1 MGFHHVCSSLPACQ
15 YQRARCQ
22 SCARQQLDAF
32 AAEHNLRIASYYIE
46 NESGTKLDRPEL
58 MRLLNDASHG
68 DVLLVEQVDRL
79 SRMKNSDWLTL
90 RRMIAEKGV
99 RIVALDLPTS
109 HSMLKDGDGF
119 TALMLAAINN
129 MLLDMLAAIARKD
142 YDDRRR
148 RQADGI
154 AKAKAQGL
162 YAGRPKDAELHRKIA
177 SLLAEGKSW
186 SAIQDLLGCGR
197 GTIKRVKDELTLV
210 NSKIAVDL

>member
-1 MGFHHVCSSLPACQ
+1 MFV
-15 YQRARCQ
+15 RAYLRASTKEQ
-22 SCARQQLDAF
+22 DASRARQQLDAF

-79 SRMKNSDWLTL
+79 SRMKNADWLKL
-90 RRMIAEKGV
+90 RHMISDKGM

-109 HSMLKDGDGF
+109 HDMLKDGDSF

-197 GTIKRVKDELTLV
+197 GTIKRVKDEIQKRRIESQV
-210 NSKIAVDL
+210 N